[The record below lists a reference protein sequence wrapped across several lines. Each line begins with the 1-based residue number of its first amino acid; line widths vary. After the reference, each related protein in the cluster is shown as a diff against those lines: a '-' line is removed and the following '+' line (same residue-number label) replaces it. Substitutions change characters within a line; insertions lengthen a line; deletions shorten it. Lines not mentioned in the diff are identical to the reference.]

1 VISVD
6 PIPSAVKDFLYAN
19 VDAVDQLEILRLTA
33 ADPQKEHSCL
43 SLAHALQVPLETA
56 EQHIRTLAG
65 RGMLT
70 ITVSQPLACR
80 AGAASEELEDQV
92 QQLVK
97 TYVERPV
104 TLIKMVYEKPKEQ
117 QLRSFADAFR
127 LKKEK

>member
-43 SLAHALQVPLETA
+43 SLSHALQVPLETA

-70 ITVSQPLACR
+70 ITVSQPLACQY
-80 AGAASEELEDQV
+80 GAASEELKDQV
-92 QQLVK
+92 QQLVM

>member
-1 VISVD
+1 MD
-6 PIPSAVKDFLYAN
+6 PIPSTVKDFLYAHI
-19 VDAVDQLEILRLTA
+19 DAVDQLEILRLVVGE
-33 ADPQKEHSCL
+33 PQKVHSSL

-56 EQHIRTLAG
+56 EQYIRALDSHGLLRIATP
-65 RGMLT
+65 
-70 ITVSQPLACR
+70 QPLTCQY
-80 AGAASEELEDQV
+80 GPHSPELEAQV

-117 QLRSFADAFR
+117 QLKSFADAFR